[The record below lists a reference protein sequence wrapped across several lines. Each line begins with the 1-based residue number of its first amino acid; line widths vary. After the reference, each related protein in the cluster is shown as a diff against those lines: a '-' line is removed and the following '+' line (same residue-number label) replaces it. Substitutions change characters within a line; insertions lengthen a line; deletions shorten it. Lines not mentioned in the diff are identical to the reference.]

1 MRDVMSF
8 DDFSATGAVTKNLN
22 VSAGSN
28 LAGTMSQMVSLM
40 QVLASKPDPDYQIVM
55 DGKVV
60 AGRLTNRIDRNMGKS
75 NNRRSKGL

>member
-1 MRDVMSF
+1 MSF